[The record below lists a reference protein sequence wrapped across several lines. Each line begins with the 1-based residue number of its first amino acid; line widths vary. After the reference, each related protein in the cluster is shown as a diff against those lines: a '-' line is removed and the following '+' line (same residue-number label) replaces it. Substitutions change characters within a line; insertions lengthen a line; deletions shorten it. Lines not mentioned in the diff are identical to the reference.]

1 MNSVIVKLVDKILKD
16 NPEMDFLSALD
27 EARSIYNNETEL

>member
-16 NPEMDFLSALD
+16 HPEMDFLTALD
-27 EARSIYNNETEL
+27 EARAIYSKELE